1 MHAGLSDDLW
11 RNGYRLNE
19 EMRPSF
25 ISKQMAGTILRA
37 GKSINFLR
45 YHTLQACAGPLSSV
59 VLTVEVASFD
69 VAPSVLLWHIVHV
82 AREG

>member
-25 ISKQMAGTILRA
+25 ISKQIAGTILRA

-45 YHTLQACAGPLSSV
+45 YHTLQASV
-59 VLTVEVASFD
+59 VLALKVACLEVATS
-69 VAPSVLLWHIVHV
+69 LLIVIILY
-82 AREG
+82 RRSS

>member
-45 YHTLQACAGPLSSV
+45 YHTLQASV
-59 VLTVEVASFD
+59 VLALKVACLEVA
-69 VAPSVLLWHIVHV
+69 PVLIIIILY
-82 AREG
+82 RRSS